1 MHIPTNDVLSI
12 DISARLLNNIDVFVD
27 FKKNAVSYS
36 TIGTNSVSSCTFIL
50 VTGNQKVRLF
60 AYLSHYPEC
69 LEPPIYTPTS
79 THVHFIDQI
88 SCTVRNYLAV
98 KQPSS
103 NREEAQENELSNL
116 QALVG
121 GGAEE
126 ERDLVRESFTLLN
139 DSNYNF
145 ENVFDKPLSKYF
157 NRQLKCKATILS
169 STTMLL
175 SDAEENQEGIDIYL

>member
-1 MHIPTNDVLSI
+1 M
-12 DISARLLNNIDVFVD
+12 
-27 FKKNAVSYS
+27 
-36 TIGTNSVSSCTFIL
+36 
-50 VTGNQKVRLF
+50 
-60 AYLSHYPEC
+60 
-69 LEPPIYTPTS
+69 
-79 THVHFIDQI
+79 
-88 SCTVRNYLAV
+88 RNYLAV

-145 ENVFDKPLSKYF
+145 ENVFDNPLSKFFYQ
-157 NRQLKCKATILS
+157 QLKCRATILS